1 MNEEQTTVEEVKEET
16 VDTQQETTST
26 EKTFTQAEVDKLIAD
41 RVNRALKKAEKDAQA
56 KADEAEKLR
65 KMNAEQKAQYEAEKK
80 DAKIAELEAQLS
92 RQGLEKEASQ
102 MLSEHGLPV
111 KEEVLA
117 YVVRDNAEETKAAV
131 NDFVAIVNDLADVKV
146 QEMLK
151 GKTPRRIENPGG
163 TVTKE
168 QFDKMT
174 VSERNKIYNDNPELY
189 EQLTN

>member
-1 MNEEQTTVEEVKEET
+1 MNEEQTVEEVKEET
-16 VDTQQETTST
+16 VDTQQGTTST
-26 EKTFTQAEVDKLIAD
+26 EKTFTQAEVDKLITD
-41 RVNRALKKAEKDAQA
+41 RVTRALKKAEKDAQA

-80 DAKIAELEAQLS
+80 DAKIAELEAQLN

-117 YVVRDNAEETKAAV
+117 YVVRDNAEETQASV

>member
-26 EKTFTQAEVDKLIAD
+26 EKTFTQAEVDKLITD
-41 RVNRALKKAEKDAQA
+41 RVNRALKKAEKDA
-56 KADEAEKLR
+56 
-65 KMNAEQKAQYEAEKK
+65 
-80 DAKIAELEAQLS
+80 KIAELEAQLI

-117 YVVRDNAEETKAAV
+117 YVVRDNAEETQAAV

-151 GKTPRRIENPGG
+151 GKTPRRIENPSG

-189 EQLTN
+189 EQLTH

>member
-1 MNEEQTTVEEVKEET
+1 MNEEQTVEEVKEET

-26 EKTFTQAEVDKLIAD
+26 EKTFTQAEVDKLITD
-41 RVNRALKKAEKDAQA
+41 RVTRALKKAEKDAQA

-65 KMNAEQKAQYEAEKK
+65 KMNAEQKAQYETEKK
-80 DAKIAELEAQLS
+80 DAKIAELEAQLI

-117 YVVRDNAEETKAAV
+117 YVVRDNAEETQASV

-168 QFDKMT
+168 QFDNMT